1 MVLVA
6 LTGRPGVGKSTVFMR
21 VVQELDSLGY
31 RVYGFYCPE
40 VREHGR
46 RIGFRIVDIR
56 SGVSGWLALEL
67 SKAQQMGYGSSG
79 RRVGKYVV
87 IESEAE
93 RIGVAALSKPP
104 MEGSVLGIDE
114 VGPMELSIARLR
126 LEIIRALEY
135 AVRGI
140 VVIHRNLSDVEVAGV
155 LRRRGF
161 DVVNV
166 TEANRDNL
174 HREIIR
180 KFIQSRDAVN

>member
-1 MVLVA
+1 
-6 LTGRPGVGKSTVFMR
+6 MR
-21 VVQELDSLGY
+21 VVQELGSLGY
-31 RVYGFYCPE
+31 TVYGFYCPE
-40 VREHGR
+40 VRERGR

-56 SGVSGWLALEL
+56 SGESGWLALEL
-67 SKAQQMGYGSSG
+67 SRARQMGYGSGG
-79 RRVGKYVV
+79 RMVGKYVV

-93 RIGVAALSKPP
+93 RIGLAALSKPP

-135 AVRGI
+135 AVRSI
-140 VVIHRNLSDVEVAGV
+140 VVIHRNLSDVEVASV
-155 LRRRGF
+155 LKRRGF

-166 TEANRDNL
+166 TETNRGNL

-180 KFIQSRDAVN
+180 KFIQSHDAVN